1 MPVSKN
7 LMFTNFPEE
16 IRQAGPA
23 GFLSVKV
30 IIKNIKNYWMNLLV
44 RLILIAQFVFQQL
57 LGGNGHVHFLV
68 VIIEDAVSLPGI
80 LNLGIGIRKAHSLR
94 IVMDDVVFDEA

>member
-1 MPVSKN
+1 MPVSKD

-30 IIKNIKNYWMNLLV
+30 IIKNIKN
-44 RLILIAQFVFQQL
+44 
-57 LGGNGHVHFLV
+57 
-68 VIIEDAVSLPGI
+68 
-80 LNLGIGIRKAHSLR
+80 
-94 IVMDDVVFDEA
+94 